1 MTLAEFEGL
10 VASLAEQIPE
20 EFLSGIAEIVVSP
33 RTVTHPDREDIYTLG
48 ECIALP
54 TTSDAPEA
62 TNSRVVLYYGSFAA
76 LARDRD
82 DFDWQEEA
90 WETLTHEIR
99 HHVEW
104 RARDPGL
111 EWLDEAVEQ
120 NYARMAGEPF
130 DPTFYRDGEPED
142 GGLFRLEDDYF
153 MEVERE
159 EAGGH
164 FRFVWGD
171 RRYRVELPSDL
182 RPPAFLSV
190 QGLEAPP
197 PGEFVLVVV
206 RPARLVDVIRT
217 PVADQREIWAE
228 LE

>member
-33 RTVTHPDREDIYTLG
+33 RTVTHPDRQEIYTLG

-54 TTSDAPEA
+54 TTTDAPEA
-62 TNSRVVLYYGSFAA
+62 THSRVVLYYGSFAA
-76 LARDRD
+76 LARDRE
-82 DFDWQEEA
+82 DFNWQEEA

-104 RARDPGL
+104 RAREPSL

-130 DPTFYRDGEPED
+130 DPTFYRDGEAEG

-159 EAGGH
+159 EAGGCSASS
-164 FRFVWGD
+164 GPTD
-171 RRYRVELPSDL
+171 GTGSTC
-182 RPPAFLSV
+182 RPICAPGVSV
-190 QGLEAPP
+190 GAGTRGATPR
-197 PGEFVLVVV
+197 EFVLVVV
-206 RPARLVDVIRT
+206 RPARLMDVIRT
-217 PVADQREIWAE
+217 PVADQRDIWAE
-228 LE
+228 LD